1 MAEAKHF
8 LEQTGND
15 IEACVAADVV
25 RGSRRLLLN
34 HGFSQLVELTLANGR
49 RLDVAALGADGTIV
63 GIEIKVSVADFKAD
77 EKWLEYLGYCDLFYF
92 AVPPQ
97 FPHEILPAHTG
108 LILADRYGG
117 EIVRESPRENLHPS
131 RRRAVTLRFAQIAS
145 MRLTRILDPNCM

>member
-1 MAEAKHF
+1 MAS
-8 LEQTGND
+8 L
-15 IEACVAADVV
+15 
-25 RGSRRLLLN
+25 RGSRRLLLY

-145 MRLTRILDPNCM
+145 MRLTRILDPNGM